1 MSQHKD
7 EIGVP
12 AYVLLKF
19 LTCDLGGEVWWERER
34 VSETG
39 ADCFEMFVWVELSW
53 RF

>member
-19 LTCDLGGEVWWERER
+19 LTCDLGGGSLVG
-34 VSETG
+34 TG
-39 ADCFEMFVWVELSW
+39 KGE
-53 RF
+53 